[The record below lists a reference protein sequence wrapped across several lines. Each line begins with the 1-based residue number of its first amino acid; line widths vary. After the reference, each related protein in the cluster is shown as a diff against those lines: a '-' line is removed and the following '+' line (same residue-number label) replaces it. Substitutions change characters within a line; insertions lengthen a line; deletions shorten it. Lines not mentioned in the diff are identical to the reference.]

1 MPYVN
6 GCRPSGSADA
16 VASSAAGGERFF
28 VFSTGFRVK
37 DLGFRVKDLGLGFRI
52 SDLGV

>member
-28 VFSTGFRVK
+28 FSTGFRVK
-37 DLGFRVKDLGLGFRI
+37 DLGFRVKDLGLRI
-52 SDLGV
+52 